1 MKKVIS
7 ICGSDV
13 DDASLSKIALDVA
26 EQVGRLIARKGAVLV
41 CGGQGGVMKAACKG
55 AKEEN
60 GITVGILPY
69 SKKDTNE
76 CIDIAIP
83 TNIGNV
89 RNYLVASS
97 GDAVIAIGGRWGTLN
112 EISFSMIFEKPLIL
126 IRGTGGCVDEITKG
140 CLMQNIESKYYIVDS
155 AEEAVDKAYNLI
167 QKLF

>member
-13 DDASLSKIALDVA
+13 DDNNLSENALKVA
-26 EQVGRLIARKGAVLV
+26 EQVGRLIARRGGVII
-41 CGGQGGVMKAACKG
+41 CGGQGGVMKAACRG
-55 AKEEN
+55 AKKEN

-69 SKKDTNE
+69 SKKDANE

-89 RNYLVASS
+89 RNYLVANS

-112 EISFSMIFEKPLIL
+112 EISYCMVSEKPLIL
-126 IRGTGGCVDEITKG
+126 IKGTGGCVDQIING
-140 CLMQNIESKYYIVDS
+140 NIMQDVESHYYIANS
-155 AEEAVDKAYNLI
+155 AEEAVEKAYEL
-167 QKLF
+167 

>member
-1 MKKVIS
+1 MKKLIS
-7 ICGSDV
+7 ICGSDF
-13 DDASLSKIALDVA
+13 DDKHLSQYALDVA
-26 EQVGRLIARKGAVLV
+26 EQVGRLIARRGGVLV

-60 GITVGILPY
+60 GITVGFLPY
-69 SKKDTNE
+69 TKKDANE

-112 EISFSMIFEKPLIL
+112 EISYRMISEKPLIL
-126 IRGTGGCVDEITKG
+126 IKGTGGCVDQIING
-140 CLMQNIESKYYIVDS
+140 NLMQDIEYHYFIANS
-155 AEEAVDKAYNLI
+155 AEEAVEKAFSL
-167 QKLF
+167 